1 MPQCVGTQMDN
12 VLVTVGLIAI
22 AIVVASLTPRPRI
35 WRSKPIEAAALPP
48 PVPQDVA
55 KVEHAGVGEHE
66 PNDIDEAAMA
76 KARDLVSKSGVDSAA
91 CDILGLIQ
99 YWPSVLDANKGEP
112 ALPFRA
118 MNEGRMP
125 AQHPGERDGRWV
137 NWLWDGIAYRLE
149 LWMSPENSA
158 AFEDDL
164 NIGDLRLWVDGKSV
178 MHLSVL
184 KRAEAQHDR
193 WTPFGVSSL
202 RAGSWM
208 LRLNELAACL
218 RTANRPPSEGAKEL
232 SRPQ

>member
-1 MPQCVGTQMDN
+1 MDN
-12 VLVTVGLIAI
+12 VLVTVGLVAI
-22 AIVVASLTPRPRI
+22 AIVVASLTPRRRI
-35 WRSKPIEAAALPP
+35 RQPKPIKKSASTPPLPR
-48 PVPQDVA
+48 DVA
-55 KVEHAGVGEHE
+55 KVEQVAVGEHE
-66 PNDIDEAAMA
+66 PNEIDEAALA
-76 KARDLVSKSGVDSAA
+76 KARDLVSKSGVNSAA

-99 YWPSVLDANKGEP
+99 YWPIVLDANKGEP

-164 NIGDLRLWVDGKSV
+164 NIGDLRLWVGGEAV
-178 MHLSVL
+178 MHLNVL
-184 KRAEAQHDR
+184 KRAEVQHDR

-208 LRLNELAACL
+208 LRLNELAAYL
-218 RTANRPPSEGAKEL
+218 RTANQPPNQGAKDL

>member
-1 MPQCVGTQMDN
+1 MAQCVGTHMDN
-12 VLVTVGLIAI
+12 VLVIVGLIATS
-22 AIVVASLTPRPRI
+22 IVVASLTPRPRI
-35 WRSKPIEAAALPP
+35 RQPKTIKSAAPP
-48 PVPQDVA
+48 PPLPQDVA
-55 KVEHAGVGEHE
+55 KVEQAAGGEHE
-66 PNDIDEAAMA
+66 PNEIDEAAMV

-99 YWPSVLDANKGEP
+99 YWPIVLDANKGEP

-149 LWMSPENSA
+149 LWMCPENSA

-164 NIGDLRLWVDGKSV
+164 NVGDLRLWVGGEAV
-178 MHLSVL
+178 MHLNVV
-184 KRAEAQHDR
+184 KRAEVQHDR
-193 WTPFGVSSL
+193 WTPFGVRSL

-218 RTANRPPSEGAKEL
+218 RTADKPHNEG
-232 SRPQ
+232 S

>member
-1 MPQCVGTQMDN
+1 MDN
-12 VLVTVGLIAI
+12 VLVTVGLISV

-35 WRSKPIEAAALPP
+35 WRSKPINVAGIPP
-48 PVPQDVA
+48 PLPQDPA
-55 KVEHAGVGEHE
+55 KVEQAADGERE
-66 PNDIDEAAMA
+66 PNEIDEAAMA

-99 YWPSVLDANKGEP
+99 YWPIVLDANKGEP

-118 MNEGRMP
+118 VNEGRMP

-158 AFEDDL
+158 GFEDDL
-164 NIGDLRLWVDGKSV
+164 NIGDLRLWVGGEAV
-178 MHLSVL
+178 MHLNVL
-184 KRAEAQHDR
+184 KRAEVQHDR

-218 RTANRPPSEGAKEL
+218 RTADQPHDEGAKPNA
-232 SRPQ
+232 STFIDRKGPRW

>member
-1 MPQCVGTQMDN
+1 MDN
-12 VLVTVGLIAI
+12 VLVIVGLIAI

-35 WRSKPIEAAALPP
+35 RQSKPIESAALLPP
-48 PVPQDVA
+48 LPQDVA
-55 KVEHAGVGEHE
+55 KVEQAAVGEHE
-66 PNDIDEAAMA
+66 PNEIDEAAIA
-76 KARDLVSKSGVDSAA
+76 KARDLVSKSEVDSAA

-99 YWPSVLDANKGEP
+99 YWPSVLDANNGQP

-125 AQHPGERDGRWV
+125 AQHPGEREGRWV
-137 NWLWDGIAYRLE
+137 NWSCHGVAYRLE
-149 LWMSPENSA
+149 LWMSPDNGA

-164 NIGDLRLWVDGKSV
+164 NIGDLRLWVDGEAV
-178 MHLSVL
+178 MHLNVL
-184 KRAEAQHDR
+184 KRAEVQHDR

-218 RTANRPPSEGAKEL
+218 RAANQPHNEGAKKL

>member
-1 MPQCVGTQMDN
+1 MAQCVGTHMGN
-12 VLVTVGLIAI
+12 VLVIVGLIATS
-22 AIVVASLTPRPRI
+22 IVVASLTPRPRI
-35 WRSKPIEAAALPP
+35 RQPKTIKSAAPP
-48 PVPQDVA
+48 PPLPQDVA
-55 KVEHAGVGEHE
+55 KVEQAAGGEHE
-66 PNDIDEAAMA
+66 PNEIDEAAMV

-99 YWPSVLDANKGEP
+99 YWPIVLDANKGEP

-164 NIGDLRLWVDGKSV
+164 NIGDLRLWVDGETV